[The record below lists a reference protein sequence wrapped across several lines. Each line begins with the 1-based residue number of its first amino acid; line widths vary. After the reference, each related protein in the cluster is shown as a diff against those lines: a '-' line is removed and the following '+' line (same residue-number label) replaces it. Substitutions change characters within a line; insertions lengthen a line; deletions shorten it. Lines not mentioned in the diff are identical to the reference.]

1 MLIKLLKYFFIILV
15 YQTPLYSKN
24 NISEDLNHEHLSNY
38 FSGVIAHDNNDNKKA
53 LKFFRSSRI
62 LIDQHETYLKKY
74 FYSLVLEG
82 KVQFATNEI
91 KQNITK
97 KNSNFFEAY
106 LILAL
111 DSLRKKNYKKSE
123 IYLKQSSNFI
133 DNDRFSLIIYETLKE
148 YLYVFKEKKIL
159 KTKKNSE
166 TYHLLMKFF
175 KDVIWMTKIPK
186 HIMID

>member
-1 MLIKLLKYFFIILV
+1 M
-15 YQTPLYSKN
+15 
-24 NISEDLNHEHLSNY
+24 
-38 FSGVIAHDNNDNKKA
+38 
-53 LKFFRSSRI
+53 
-62 LIDQHETYLKKY
+62 
-74 FYSLVLEG
+74 
-82 KVQFATNEI
+82 QFATNEI

-148 YLYVFKEKKIL
+148 YL
-159 KTKKNSE
+159 
-166 TYHLLMKFF
+166 
-175 KDVIWMTKIPK
+175 
-186 HIMID
+186 

>member
-15 YQTPLYSKN
+15 YQAPLYSKN

-38 FSGVIAHDNNDNKKA
+38 FSGVIAHDNNDNRKA
-53 LKFFRSSRI
+53 LKFFQTSRI

-111 DSLRKKNYKKSE
+111 DSLRKKNYLKSE
-123 IYLKQSSNFI
+123 NYLKKSSNFI
-133 DNDRFSLIIYETLKE
+133 NNDRFSLIIYETLKE
-148 YLYVFKEKKIL
+148 YLYVFEEKKIL
-159 KTKKNSE
+159 KTKK
-166 TYHLLMKFF
+166 KFGNLSF
-175 KDVIWMTKIPK
+175 LI
-186 HIMID
+186 